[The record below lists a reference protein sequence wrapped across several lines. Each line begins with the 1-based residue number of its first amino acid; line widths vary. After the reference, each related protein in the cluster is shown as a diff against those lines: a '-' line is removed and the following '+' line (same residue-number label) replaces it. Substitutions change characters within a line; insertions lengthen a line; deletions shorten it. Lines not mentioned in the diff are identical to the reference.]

1 MPTYDFLNEKDNVE
15 FEAFFSIKEK
25 EEFLADHPHI
35 RQLPP
40 SQVNIVSGTGKM
52 RNDDGWHENMARL
65 AAANPNTPLADRVGG
80 RSPKDAKTQAAVEK
94 WRKARMNS
102 V

>member
-25 EEFLADHPHI
+25 EEFLAEHPHI

-40 SQVNIVSGTGKM
+40 SQVNIDSGTGKM
-52 RNDDGWHENMARL
+52 RNDD
-65 AAANPNTPLADRVGG
+65 
-80 RSPKDAKTQAAVEK
+80 AVSYTHLTLPTLY
-94 WRKARMNS
+94 S

>member
-25 EEFLADHPHI
+25 EEFLAEHPHI

-40 SQVNIVSGTGKM
+40 SQVNIVSGSGKM
-52 RNDDGWHENMARL
+52 KNDDGWHENMQRI
-65 AAANPNTPLADRVGG
+65 AAANPNTPFADKVGG
-80 RSPKDAKTQAAVEK
+80 RSPKEVKTQAAVEK
-94 WRKARMNS
+94 WRKARARS
-102 V
+102 L

>member
-1 MPTYDFLNEKDNVE
+1 MPTYDFLNEIDNVE

-25 EEFLADHPHI
+25 EEFLADPPHI

-40 SQVNIVSGTGKM
+40 SQVNIVSGSGKM

-94 WRKARMNS
+94 WRKARRNS